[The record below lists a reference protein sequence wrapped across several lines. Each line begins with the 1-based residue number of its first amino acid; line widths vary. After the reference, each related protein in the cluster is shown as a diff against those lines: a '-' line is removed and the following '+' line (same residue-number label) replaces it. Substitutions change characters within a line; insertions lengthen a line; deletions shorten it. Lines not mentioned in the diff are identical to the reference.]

1 MILFVGFL
9 LMEIVMPQI
18 SRTALVPY
26 SAEQMYQLVN
36 DVQSYP
42 QFLPGCT
49 GSRILE
55 STPGQ
60 MTAAVD
66 VSKAGISK
74 TFTTR
79 NQLTSNQSILMNL
92 VDGPFKKLI
101 GGWKFTPLSQEA
113 CRIEFHLDFE
123 FTNKLTACLK
133 SWRLIWSRLLRFVR
147 KRFTV
152 PGKIA
157 VEVAY
162 ALPEKQYLQRVTLQ
176 EGATVEEAIRAS
188 GLLELRTDIDLTKNK
203 VGIYSRPAK
212 LSDSVH
218 DGDRVEIYRP
228 LIADPKELRRQRAEK
243 SANK

>member
-79 NQLTSNQSILMNL
+79 NQLTSNQSILM
-92 VDGPFKKLI
+92 I

-123 FTNKLTACLK
+123 FTNKLIELAFGRVFKELAANM
-133 SWRLIWSRLLRFVR
+133 VQA
-147 KRFTV
+147 FTV
-152 PGKIA
+152 RAK
-157 VEVAY
+157 EV
-162 ALPEKQYLQRVTLQ
+162 
-176 EGATVEEAIRAS
+176 
-188 GLLELRTDIDLTKNK
+188 
-203 VGIYSRPAK
+203 YSAR
-212 LSDSVH
+212 
-218 DGDRVEIYRP
+218 
-228 LIADPKELRRQRAEK
+228 
-243 SANK
+243 